1 MKKTNRPN
9 LLVKPQP
16 ESVGMTSDF
25 KPIKPSKLLVGDT
38 SNTEVIEAPKEQNA
52 LNVLLREKTEKKPS
66 FSKLVINLYFYDTT
80 QAQKT
85 INEAFFTLSISK
97 DNGITAFYYYKI
109 TAQKVINLLKPL
121 NYGYAQFVSN
131 SESILNKVLIANRK
145 F

>member
-52 LNVLLREKTEKKPS
+52 LNVLLEKK
-66 FSKLVINLYFYDTT
+66 
-80 QAQKT
+80 
-85 INEAFFTLSISK
+85 
-97 DNGITAFYYYKI
+97 
-109 TAQKVINLLKPL
+109 LKKNHLFL
-121 NYGYAQFVSN
+121 N
-131 SESILNKVLIANRK
+131 
-145 F
+145 